1 MAHWLKSLRVRYGLG
16 GTYPSTSLMV
26 VLVVSLLFSAFDFGA
41 DVALDAI
48 ISLFNATL
56 LVCYVH
62 RSYSVEAFP

>member
-1 MAHWLKSLRVRYGLG
+1 MDWLISLSVRYGLG

-26 VLVVSLLFSAFDFGA
+26 VLVVSLLFSAFNFGS

-56 LVCYVH
+56 LFCYVH